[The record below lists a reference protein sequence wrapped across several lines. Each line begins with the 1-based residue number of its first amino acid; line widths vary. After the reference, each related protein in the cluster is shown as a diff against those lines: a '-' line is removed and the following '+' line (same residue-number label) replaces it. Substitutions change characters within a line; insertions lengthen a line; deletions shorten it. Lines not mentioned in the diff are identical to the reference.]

1 MKLLRTLFLV
11 LIFAACRPLPA
22 PISPTPTETLTDPAY
37 PPQCAYVWARQELPE
52 LSAQV
57 QQAFDEAGMT
67 GVTARAGA
75 YGENCVDEKGNV
87 VYFATMETDFYVT
100 VKVADLTDTENMGKL
115 LEQILVLLD
124 KFPPDQTP
132 GPQPGYIGVTFQ
144 AGDDL
149 LNLWFSVTAGED
161 ARKQGLRGSALFDTL
176 YRKP

>member
-1 MKLLRTLFLV
+1 MKLLRTLFFV
-11 LIFAACRPLPA
+11 LIFAACRPLLA
-22 PISPTPTETLTDPAY
+22 PISPTPTETPAHPAY

-75 YGENCVDEKGNV
+75 YGENCVDAQGKV
-87 VYFATMETDFYVT
+87 VSFSTMETDFYVT
-100 VKVADLTDTENMGKL
+100 VEVTDLTDDENPGNILEDL
-115 LEQILVLLD
+115 LIVLD
-124 KFPPDQTP
+124 GFPPDETP

-161 ARKQGLRGSALFDTL
+161 ARKQGLHGSALFEAL
-176 YRKP
+176 RGKP

>member
-37 PPQCAYVWARQELPE
+37 PPQCAYVWARQALPE
-52 LSAQV
+52 LSAQA

-75 YGENCVDEKGNV
+75 YGENCVDAQGKV
-87 VYFATMETDFYVT
+87 VSFSTMETDFYVIAEVT
-100 VKVADLTDTENMGKL
+100 DLTDNENLGNILEDL
-115 LEQILVLLD
+115 LIVLD
-124 KFPPDQTP
+124 GFPPDETP

-149 LNLWFSVTAGED
+149 LNLWFSVTAGEE
-161 ARKQGLRGSALFDTL
+161 ARKQGLHGSALFDAL

>member
-11 LIFAACRPLPA
+11 LIFAACRPLLA
-22 PISPTPTETLTDPAY
+22 PIPATPTETPADPAN
-37 PPQCAYVWARQELPE
+37 PPQCAYVWARQALPE

-57 QQAFDEAGMT
+57 QQAFDEAGMS

-75 YGENCVDEKGNV
+75 YGENCVDAQGKV
-87 VYFATMETDFYVT
+87 VSFSTMETDFYVIAEVT
-100 VKVADLTDTENMGKL
+100 DLTDNENLGNILEDL
-115 LEQILVLLD
+115 LIVLD
-124 KFPPDQTP
+124 GFPPDETP

-161 ARKQGLRGSALFDTL
+161 ARKQGLHGSALFNAL

>member
-22 PISPTPTETLTDPAY
+22 PISPTPTETLADPAY

-75 YGENCVDEKGNV
+75 YGENCVDAQGKV
-87 VYFATMETDFYVT
+87 VSFSTMETDFYVT
-100 VKVADLTDTENMGKL
+100 AEVTDLTDNENLGNI
-115 LEQILVLLD
+115 LEDVLIVLD
-124 KFPPDQTP
+124 KFPAEKTP
-132 GPQPGYIGVTFQ
+132 GPQPGYIGITFQ
-144 AGDDL
+144 AGDQAMH
-149 LNLWFSVTAGED
+149 LWFTETQGIQ
-161 ARKQGLRGSALFDTL
+161 ARRQGLHGAALL
-176 YRKP
+176 KALRP